1 MLVMFGRYF
10 VRVLGAF
17 QGMSLSDLIRQSRW
31 LWNRCLDLDPRMS
44 LRSSEDDVLG
54 VVEDDFFCLS
64 DFFLNTR

>member
-1 MLVMFGRYF
+1 
-10 VRVLGAF
+10 
-17 QGMSLSDLIRQSRW
+17 
-31 LWNRCLDLDPRMS
+31 MS